1 MSMGLTI
8 SRASLAL
15 RPVRGYTADYVIHQ
29 LVADLFGDHED
40 RPYLYRVTRRVPGGA
55 QALVLSDKPPFKLE
69 EIPDRPYGGTLS
81 VESKAF
87 APQLSPGQLL
97 DYETRINA
105 TTSVDGKRKDIW
117 DAVFEADRN
126 DARSPHDVYCAY
138 LARRLEGAAE
148 VLAARVT
155 ERGPVKALRG
165 DLSEKPIFLIA
176 ANVIGTLKVVDPAAL
191 ILRVSEGLGRA
202 KALGCGLLCLSTPGT
217 VLARRSNT
225 QVSS

>member
-1 MSMGLTI
+1 MATDLTI
-8 SRASLAL
+8 TRASLAL
-15 RPVRGYTADYVIHQ
+15 RAARGYTAAYVVHQ
-29 LVADLFGDHED
+29 LVADLFPDSDD
-40 RPYLYRVTRRVPGGA
+40 RGYLYRVTRRVPKGA
-55 QALVLSDKPPFKLE
+55 QVLVLADQTPRDLSD
-69 EIPDRPYGGTLS
+69 IPTRPYGGTLS

-97 DYETRINA
+97 DYEIRINA
-105 TTSVDGKRKDIW
+105 TTSVDGKRKDVW

-126 DARSPHDVYCAY
+126 DARSPNDVYCAY
-138 LARRLEGAAE
+138 LARKLEGAAE

-217 VLARRSNT
+217 VLTRRRIS
-225 QVSS
+225 QLS